1 MGSMAGLLI
10 LLAIGLVIAGP
21 VAVIL
26 VIVLFSK
33 IGSLERRISRIEF
46 KGYEPPLVPEASP
59 VGPPPVERP
68 VAPPVSPGPEPG
80 RMADAAMYTPAPS
93 PPQPP
98 ASVEPFSAPVI
109 EPFKTPPAAAA
120 ESQLEV
126 KLGVTAALVIGV
138 ITVIVAVGF
147 FLKYV
152 YEHQMLSNVARVSLV
167 AIGGLAGLVIGEV
180 LRRRDYGIVA
190 KGITALGFALLYAA
204 VFSGNKVYGLY
215 EAPWAF
221 AGAIVITA
229 TAMLYAVGFN
239 EVLIAMLSLLG
250 GYLSPIIITTGR
262 NLPIQLFGYV
272 LVLSLGA
279 MAAGAFRRWRAIN
292 WTAFAGTYILYTL
305 WFDKFY
311 RADQMTV
318 ALVWLGIFAGVYLLL
333 PILHSLLRKT
343 HTYGENIALLAANS
357 AVVFYFLWRI
367 LYADYQRELALAVG
381 ALGAVHLAM
390 MSAAALR
397 CREDVNLRAVLGVI
411 GTGFVTAAIPLY
423 FARLQPALIGWAVE
437 SVVLSFIV
445 IRYRNLWTR
454 AMAIIVGGIATAG
467 LFYHLPLH
475 RSADF
480 RPFVNEPFGTWL
492 FVALSLMM
500 CHLLWRFLRNEED
513 EEAALLTQVY
523 YVWGRLLL
531 AVGVALEWYAH
542 CEWHIEYVKQEQAF
556 ILGGMMVIAGI
567 LTLGFFL
574 RPVCPKGELVRT
586 VGIIA
591 AVMGAIYTAAAI
603 SGIYYTAFT
612 LFLNWPFALASAYA
626 AVLLLAAWSS
636 RDAHGNRFSP
646 AGMLVLLALTLLWIV
661 LSEEVY
667 LFWYCGHE
675 YGSVDSNWEFK
686 AQMYLSVSWAVYAAV
701 LLVLGFIAKTRAIR
715 YLSLAIFAVL
725 LGKIF
730 VVDTATLQT
739 EYRIAA
745 FLTTGL
751 VLVGVSF
758 LYQFLNKKGFFDS
771 IDMQLT
777 EKSEKSQDGSIP

>member
-1 MGSMAGLLI
+1 MEGIAALLI
-10 LLAIGLVIAGP
+10 LLAIGLLVAGP
-21 VAVIL
+21 AAMIL
-26 VIVLFSK
+26 VIVLFNK
-33 IGSLERRISRIEF
+33 VGSLERRLSRMEY
-46 KGYEPPLVPEASP
+46 KGYEPPLPR
-59 VGPPPVERP
+59 PPVPSAEPTVEPAETPRP
-68 VAPPVSPGPEPG
+68 SE
-80 RMADAAMYTPAPS
+80 
-93 PPQPP
+93 PQPP
-98 ASVEPFSAPVI
+98 RPAPAAMVTPTSPPPFVP
-109 EPFKTPPAAAA
+109 PQTPPAK
-120 ESQLEV
+120 EPFTVPPMPEKGTPLEV
-126 KLGVTAALVIGV
+126 RIGVTAALVIGV
-138 ITVIVAVGF
+138 ITVIIGVGF
-147 FLKYV
+147 FLKYI
-152 YEHQMLSNVARVSLV
+152 YENQLLSNAARVSLV
-167 AIGGLAGLVIGEV
+167 AIGGLAGLVVGEV

-221 AGAIVITA
+221 AGAIAITA
-229 TAMLYAVGFN
+229 AAMLYAVGFN
-239 EVLIAMLSLLG
+239 EMLIALLSLLG

-262 NLPIQLFGYV
+262 NLPIHLFGYV

-279 MAAGAFRRWRAIN
+279 MTAGAFRRWRTIN
-292 WTAFAGTYILYTL
+292 WTAFAGTTILYTL

-318 ALVWLGIFAGVYLLL
+318 ALVWLGIFAEVYLLL

-343 HTYGENIALLAANS
+343 LTYGEDIALLAANS

-367 LYADYQRELALAVG
+367 LYADYQRELALAVA

-390 MSAAALR
+390 MAAAAVR
-397 CREDVNLRAVLGVI
+397 CRDDVNLRVVLGMI

-454 AMAIIVGGIATAG
+454 AMAIIVAGIATAG

-475 RSADF
+475 VSGEF
-480 RPFVNEPFGTWL
+480 KPFVNEPFGTWL
-492 FVALSLMM
+492 FVALSLMV
-500 CHLLWRFLRNEED
+500 CHLLWRFLRDEED

-531 AVGVALEWYAH
+531 AAGVALEWYAH
-542 CEWHIEYVKQEQAF
+542 CNWHIESLEQEAYF
-556 ILGGMMVIAGI
+556 LSGMMVIAGI

-574 RPVCPKGELVRT
+574 RPICPPGDLVRT
-586 VGIIA
+586 VGLIA
-591 AVMGAIYTAAAI
+591 AVVGAIYTAAAL
-603 SGIYYTAFT
+603 SSVYYDAFL
-612 LFLNWPFALASAYA
+612 LFVNWPFVLACVYA
-626 AVLLLAAWSS
+626 AVLFVSARFAGALQKGRGGLA
-636 RDAHGNRFSP
+636 GP
-646 AGMLVLLALTLLWIV
+646 MLVLLGLGLLWVV

-667 LFWYCGHE
+667 LYWYYRHRFG
-675 YGSVDSNWEFK
+675 DADANWLFQ
-686 AQMYLSVSWAVYAAV
+686 AQMYLSVTWAVYAAV
-701 LLVLGFIAKTRAIR
+701 LLVLGFAVRARGIR

-730 VVDTATLQT
+730 LVDTATLRT

-758 LYQFLNKKGFFDS
+758 LYQYLKKKGFFDTLEQK
-771 IDMQLT
+771 IM
-777 EKSEKSQDGSIP
+777 EKTDIYSGKEH